1 MWCEGARPRR
11 DCHTEPVLA
20 SVPEGLAKPPY
31 RTYSGCTGDFPGE
44 AARLA
49 DRDSLLISA
58 QQITDA
64 IRSLGVA
71 PGDTMMVQ
79 AELLSSLR
87 VEGGTREEKLATI
100 VAGLRGAV
108 AEGTLILPAFSY
120 SFCRGEVFDPETS
133 ATGIGPLPEY
143 FRTLPGVRR
152 TLDPI
157 FSASVL
163 GPVPARWERRL
174 FEEPNADA
182 LGDDGIFGF
191 LRDVNAKLL
200 LYGVVFNACSFAHH
214 LEQISDVPYRFW
226 KEFPGTVRANGSER
240 SLTVRY
246 FVRDLDSDTVS
257 NFNPLGDALIEAGR
271 ARTTT
276 IPRGPKLIVTDA
288 HSVVDVGLEK
298 LAEHPEYLLRR
309 GHPDLEP
316 ARA

>member
-1 MWCEGARPRR
+1 
-11 DCHTEPVLA
+11 
-20 SVPEGLAKPPY
+20 
-31 RTYSGCTGDFPGE
+31 
-44 AARLA
+44 
-49 DRDSLLISA
+49 LISA

-64 IRSLGVA
+64 IRALGVA
-71 PGDTMMVQ
+71 RDDTMFVQ

-87 VEGGTREEKLATI
+87 VEGATREEKLATI

-108 AEGTLILPAFSY
+108 DAGTLILPAFSY
-120 SFCRGEVFDPETS
+120 SFCRDEVFDPETS
-133 ATGIGPLPEY
+133 ATSIGPLPEY

-157 FSASVL
+157 FSANVL
-163 GPVPARWERRL
+163 GPIPARWERRL
-174 FEEPNADA
+174 FEEPNTDA
-182 LGDDGIFGF
+182 LGSDGIFGF

-200 LYGVVFNACSFAHH
+200 LYGVIFNACSFAHH
-214 LEQISDVPYRFW
+214 VEQLAQVPYRYW
-226 KEFPGTVRANGSER
+226 KDFPGTMRSGGEER

-257 NFNPLGDALIEAGR
+257 NFNPLGDALIAAGR

-288 HSVVDVGLEK
+288 ESVVDMGMEK